1 MCWPSS
7 GGRAARSRPKQE
19 LPGQGDVLPGG
30 VRRCAAVDQPVA
42 RAVRYRPEVAT
53 ALAYFHI
60 FNIVQVGEAQITF
73 IGGTLA

>member
-1 MCWPSS
+1 M
-7 GGRAARSRPKQE
+7 
-19 LPGQGDVLPGG
+19 
-30 VRRCAAVDQPVA
+30 A